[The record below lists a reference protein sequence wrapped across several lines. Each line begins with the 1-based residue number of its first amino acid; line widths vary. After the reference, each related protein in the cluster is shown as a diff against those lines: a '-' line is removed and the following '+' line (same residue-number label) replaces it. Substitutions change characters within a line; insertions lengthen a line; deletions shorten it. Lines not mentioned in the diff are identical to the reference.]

1 MDEFVYIT
9 FPTLDEARALGKS
22 LVQAHLAGC
31 VNIFLAMESIYEWN
45 GELCQESEVVLI
57 AKTTTDKLDS
67 LTSLVKDNHSYS
79 TPCIASFQVEH
90 QNAEYAK
97 WLHRHL
103 KT

>member
-9 FPTLDEARALGKS
+9 FPTMDEARALGKA

-31 VNIFLAMESIYEWN
+31 VNIFPAVESIYEWN

-67 LTSLVKDNHSYS
+67 LTSFVKDNHSYS
-79 TPCIASFQVEH
+79 TPCIASIRVEH
-90 QNAEYAK
+90 QNVDYAK
-97 WLHRHL
+97 WLRDHL
-103 KT
+103 NP